1 MLSGPGLVALYRFL
15 VGDGHPPSPEVEAA
29 EGAAVAPIV
38 SSLGRS
44 GAHPT
49 CAKALSA
56 FVEVYGSEAG
66 NVALTYVA
74 TGGIY
79 VAGGIAPDLLVHA
92 PQAAAFRAAFD
103 GKGRFSDLLAKIPV
117 AVVITQDLGLLGAA
131 LEASG

>member
-1 MLSGPGLVALYRFL
+1 MAPLV
-15 VGDGHPPSPEVEAA
+15 SQ
-29 EGAAVAPIV
+29 
-38 SSLGRS
+38 LGRS

-49 CAKALSA
+49 CAKALAA
-56 FVEVYGSEAG
+56 FVEVYGAEAG

-103 GKGRFSDLLAKIPV
+103 GKGRFADLLAKVPV
-117 AVVITQDLGLLGAA
+117 WVVTTGDLGLLGAA
-131 LEASG
+131 LEAAS